1 MHHEQEVQLIAY
13 HIWEEQG
20 HPHGHDLEHWL
31 KAEAVWQEKHAHAAP
46 AVQQPAVPRNAAVAH
61 KPASAVQ
68 VKDAKS
74 QTQPR
79 HPAA

>member
-20 HPHGHDLEHWL
+20 HSHGHDLEHWL
-31 KAEAVWQEKHAHAAP
+31 KAEAVWQEKHGHDTP
-46 AVQQPAVPRNAAVAH
+46 AVQHVAVAH
-61 KPASAVQ
+61 KPAGAVQ

-79 HPAA
+79 HPAR

>member
-20 HPHGHDLEHWL
+20 HPHGHDVEHWL
-31 KAEAVWQEKHAHAAP
+31 KAEAVWQEKQGHAAP
-46 AVQQPAVPRNAAVAH
+46 AAQHVAVPH
-61 KPASAVQ
+61 KAASAVQ

-79 HPAA
+79 HPAR

>member
-20 HPHGHDLEHWL
+20 HPHGHDVEHWL
-31 KAEAVWQEKHAHAAP
+31 KAESVWQEQGHAAP
-46 AVQQPAVPRNAAVAH
+46 AVQQVAVPHNVAH
-61 KPASAVQ
+61 KPTSAVQ

-79 HPAA
+79 HPAR